1 MANELEPAK
10 PPKGLT
16 EEEAEIARLMVHG
29 LPNDEVI
36 LDTPVKAG
44 WPLTLAQAAK
54 FMGYRLKRARAQLDP
69 NPDFRGYCREL
80 LEARRE
86 SERAR
91 NMAVAVEIRDDVGDG
106 TAATKTVRIKAASFI
121 QGDDKPGVTVN
132 INQQTNVANIQP
144 GYVIRLPALPGT
156 PTPSA
161 PPLPPMIEGDVSP

>member
-1 MANELEPAK
+1 L
-10 PPKGLT
+10 PKGLT

-36 LDTPVKAG
+36 LDVPIKAG
-44 WPLTLAQAAK
+44 WPLTLEQAAK
-54 FMGYRLKRARAQLDP
+54 FMGYRLKRARAHLDP

-121 QGDDKPGVTVN
+121 QGDDKPGVVVN
-132 INQQTNVANIQP
+132 VNTQTNVGIKA
-144 GYVIRLPALPGT
+144 GYVIRLPPLPAGT
-156 PTPSA
+156 PGAPTL
-161 PPLPPMIEGDVSP
+161 PPLPPMIDCERSE